1 MPGLTGNPNV
11 SLCCVDCQQPAPNS
25 QSQAQENKVIH
36 MIKKQNNVNISLAE
50 RYTTAHCSC
59 RKKKKELKEMLPIHR
74 GAGETKQ
81 LNIGSKSVY
90 PSKGWSIS
98 LKTLLN
104 LVFVVPRTE
113 WWSRRS
119 VLVLSTSG
127 WSSPHRRCP
136 EWTPEARPR
145 ALWETVTG
153 TSLKTGTGTVVI
165 FWGRNKFPK
174 SIPWTHIM
182 CMFVKLK
189 CRQ

>member
-1 MPGLTGNPNV
+1 MWTFLW
-11 SLCCVDCQQPAPNS
+11 
-25 QSQAQENKVIH
+25 QSCTLLPLYTIAV
-36 MIKKQNNVNISLAE
+36 AE
-50 RYTTAHCSC
+50 
-59 RKKKKELKEMLPIHR
+59 KKELKEMLPIHR
-74 GAGETKQ
+74 GVGETKQ

-113 WWSRRS
+113 WWSHRS

-127 WSSPHRRCP
+127 WSSPHRHCP

-145 ALWETVTG
+145 ALWETITG

-165 FWGRNKFPK
+165 VVIIWGRNKFPK
-174 SIPWTHIM
+174 SIPWIHIM
-182 CMFVKLK
+182 CIFVKLK